1 MKNYFLL
8 SGLKKWSGLFIL
20 PSAIMRSVIL
30 GSVFILITNT
40 LLMPA
45 MASTSITA
53 PAATSVPKT
62 HEARVALFQQAV
74 ADDLAGK
81 NSSARGAWD
90 ALKGS
95 DLAEQSAVP
104 SAINL
109 ISLGQFDAAKKAFD
123 ALAVNHDTRVSDYAS
138 LWQLW
143 LTARTHTGTS
153 TSLKKKLARM
163 ASAMNVSSS
172 SQQAL
177 VRLYEG
183 KGSTDAAFAAIAAIS
198 GTDELQRRDALTETT
213 FFTVGYLQY
222 VARDNKAALQ
232 LYEREQNQLNS
243 TSLETPL
250 INKAAA
256 TLQAAKR

>member
-8 SGLKKWSGLFIL
+8 SDVKKRSGLFFSS
-20 PSAIMRSVIL
+20 SAIMRSVIL
-30 GSVFILITNT
+30 STVFILSAHT
-40 LLMPA
+40 LLVPA
-45 MASTSITA
+45 MASTSNTSHAADSA
-53 PAATSVPKT
+53 PKA

-74 ADDLAGK
+74 ADDLTGK

-90 ALKGS
+90 ALK
-95 DLAEQSAVP
+95 DTDVAEQSAVP

-109 ISLGQFDAAKKAFD
+109 VALGQFDAAEKAFD
-123 ALAVNHDTRVSDYAS
+123 ALAVNHDARVSDYAR

-153 TSLKKKLARM
+153 TSLKKTLARM
-163 ASAMNVSSS
+163 ASPMNVSSS

-177 VRLYEG
+177 VRLYAG
-183 KGSTDAAFAAIAAIS
+183 KGSIDAAFAAIAAMP
-198 GTDELQRRDALTETT
+198 GTDELQRRDALTEIT
-213 FFTVGYLQY
+213 FFTGGYLQY

-250 INKAAA
+250 INKAAV